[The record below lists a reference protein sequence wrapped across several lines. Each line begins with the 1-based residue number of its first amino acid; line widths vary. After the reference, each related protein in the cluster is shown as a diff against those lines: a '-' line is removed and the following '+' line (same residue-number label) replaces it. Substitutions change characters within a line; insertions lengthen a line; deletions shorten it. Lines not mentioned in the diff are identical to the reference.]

1 MSGRIDERLN
11 ILTNIRK
18 INVLNPYN
26 YINLIKTKNKK
37 TCWYIWTFVNGN
49 RATYNIQK
57 LPNIAY
63 IRKNKIIQI
72 HSFKYEYAL
81 DVCQQYSNSKH
92 AATCL

>member
-37 TCWYIWTFVNGN
+37 HVDIFEH
-49 RATYNIQK
+49 
-57 LPNIAY
+57 L
-63 IRKNKIIQI
+63 
-72 HSFKYEYAL
+72 
-81 DVCQQYSNSKH
+81 
-92 AATCL
+92 